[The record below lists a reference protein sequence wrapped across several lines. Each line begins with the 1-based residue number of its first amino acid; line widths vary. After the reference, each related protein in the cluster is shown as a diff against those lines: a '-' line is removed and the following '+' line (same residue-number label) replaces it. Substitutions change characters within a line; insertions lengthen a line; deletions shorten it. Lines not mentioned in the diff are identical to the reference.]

1 MKQARRKEDGV
12 GCHNRSTQLPHLREL
27 RRGAGL
33 TQRELGRWAGVSPG
47 TIYRLENALRGS
59 YPHTMRKLAAA
70 LGLSTE
76 ELVRGPR
83 PE

>member
-1 MKQARRKEDGV
+1 MKQAHRKEDRGE
-12 GCHNRSTQLPHLREL
+12 CHNRSIRLPHLREL
-27 RRGAGL
+27 RQSAGL
-33 TQRELGRWAGVSPG
+33 TQRNLGRRAGVSPG

-59 YPHTMRKLAAA
+59 YPHTVRKLAAA
-70 LGLSTE
+70 LGVSTG

>member
-1 MKQARRKEDGV
+1 MKQAHRKEEGV
-12 GCHNRSTQLPHLREL
+12 VCHNRSTRLPRLREL
-27 RRGAGL
+27 RQSAGL
-33 TQRELGRWAGVSPG
+33 TQQELGRRAGVSPG

-70 LGLSTE
+70 LGVSTG